1 MKKLTQ
7 GQTIEGIRNRDNRVL
22 TIIYKEVFPVVRYY
36 IISNGGNQED
46 AKDVFQESLIIA
58 YKQISKNSFE
68 IRSGVE
74 AYLYGIA
81 RIVWLKLL
89 RNRAIHDRNIVKI
102 EEPEASYMPDDALI
116 EEDME
121 LRLFRKY
128 FQKLSPE
135 SQKVLNLISEGRSYE
150 DIAKEM
156 GYKGEKI
163 VRNKK
168 YNCTEAL
175 IKMIRAD
182 KEYQQIMKN
191 RS

>member
-163 VRNKK
+163 VRNKQYTCK
-168 YNCTEAL
+168 EAL